1 MCDAIS
7 WMNCD
12 VLLCVYSGVSL
23 VNVCTT
29 QAHLQRRTTAC
40 TVTFATY
47 FRRSITW
54 HAPKL
59 QMKIGNASVGTAASY
74 AAKLVAIIMEKMT
87 SLLKI
92 LLMMILLRRF
102 DVKFVIHFEVVYI
115 MIVFD
120 LVWRKRLRLARTTP
134 NTAIRC
140 PSLIAT
146 LKVIAKLAARNVK
159 RNSTD
164 TPVCCRTSYLTWK
177 YIIDPIVTLVWRL
190 WVWRQGCV
198 VCGVLARQGLF
209 DDVTSGIHQGEM
221 LWNLCEECKLDWG
234 GVCVQRQSQVLRF
247 ALPRILLL
255 CHRSRHLLPEMSW
268 RNNGNCR
275 FVPM

>member
-59 QMKIGNASVGTAASY
+59 QMKIGNASVGTAASC

-159 RNSTD
+159 RSSTD
-164 TPVCCRTSYLTWK
+164 TPVCCRTLYFTWK
-177 YIIDPIVTLVWRL
+177 YTNWPHCDSLFKVVGMATGLRGVWSSCKARIVRWRHI
-190 WVWRQGCV
+190 RN
-198 VCGVLARQGLF
+198 
-209 DDVTSGIHQGEM
+209 T
-221 LWNLCEECKLDWG
+221 
-234 GVCVQRQSQVLRF
+234 
-247 ALPRILLL
+247 
-255 CHRSRHLLPEMSW
+255 SW
-268 RNNGNCR
+268 RSVVKLVQGMQTWLRRRLRAETKPSFAVCSSHDPDTLPPIETPAAR
-275 FVPM
+275 DVVT